1 MFGQDR
7 NTLLV
12 IRGLRYGTKEK
23 HLRAAFSKFGEVKI
37 VLPRDYITK
46 KPREFAFLTFDT
58 VKNAQTAFTAMN
70 MQKIGRPPAPIEVC
84 LPILDQ
90 TYLCHVH
97 RSYGVIRD
105 EHNLRLSKSI
115 S

>member
-46 KPREFAFLTFDT
+46 FVYATPGL
-58 VKNAQTAFTAMN
+58 
-70 MQKIGRPPAPIEVC
+70 
-84 LPILDQ
+84 L
-90 TYLCHVH
+90 
-97 RSYGVIRD
+97 
-105 EHNLRLSKSI
+105 
-115 S
+115 